1 MTGDTTTP
9 PRYDP
14 EVLEHAVIG
23 EALYLHPQHLTREEF
38 VRNMTV
44 GPDDPGR
51 GDDVNV
57 AINSLE
63 RSGLLRD
70 HAGTVVPTHAAVRF
84 AELFEL
90 P

>member
-1 MTGDTTTP
+1 MTTDTTT

-14 EVLEHAVIG
+14 EVMERAVIE
-23 EALYLHPQHLTREEF
+23 EALFLHPQHLARGEF
-38 VRNMTV
+38 VRKMTIR
-44 GPDDPGR
+44 PDDPGR
-51 GDDVNV
+51 SDDVTE
-57 AINSLE
+57 AINGLE

>member
-1 MTGDTTTP
+1 VTADTTMP
-9 PRYDP
+9 LRYDP
-14 EVLEHAVIG
+14 EVLERAII
-23 EALYLHPQHLTREEF
+23 EKALYLHPQHLTREEF
-38 VRNMTV
+38 VRKMTV

-51 GDDVNV
+51 GNDVTEAV
-57 AINSLE
+57 GELE

>member
-1 MTGDTTTP
+1 VTADTTTP

-14 EVLEHAVIG
+14 EVLERAVIE

-38 VRNMTV
+38 VRKMTV
-44 GPDDPGR
+44 GPVDPGR
-51 GDDVNV
+51 GNDVTDAV
-57 AINSLE
+57 GELE

>member
-1 MTGDTTTP
+1 MTTDAAA

-14 EVLEHAVIG
+14 EVVERAVFE
-23 EALYLHPQHLTREEF
+23 EALFLHPQHLTREEF
-38 VRNMTV
+38 VRKMTARR
-44 GPDDPGR
+44 DDPGR
-51 GDDVNV
+51 GGDVTE
-57 AINSLE
+57 AIGGLE
-63 RSGLLRD
+63 RAGLLRD